1 MQQILPKKGDLW
13 TATGYEGGQLVYRI
27 FKRYKNHRRSSD
39 YNYRCFEGDHMV
51 KYQIRN
57 AEGRMFVRNLSVWEF
72 LNRPVKTSGKDSYRR
87 LAVRPLKG

>member
-27 FKRYKNHRRSSD
+27 LKRYKNHPRSSD
-39 YNYRCFEGDHMV
+39 YRSRFYKGTHMV

-57 AEGRMFVRNLSVWEF
+57 AEGRIIERRLSVWEF
-72 LNRPVKTSGKDSYRR
+72 LNLPVKTSDKDSYRR